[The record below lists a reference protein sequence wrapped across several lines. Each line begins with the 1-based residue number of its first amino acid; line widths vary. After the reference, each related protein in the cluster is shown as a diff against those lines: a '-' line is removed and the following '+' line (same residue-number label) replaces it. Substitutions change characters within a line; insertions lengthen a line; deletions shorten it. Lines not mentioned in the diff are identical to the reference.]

1 MPVDQEALR
10 QIKEQ
15 ERYDFQ
21 TEIDYSHRSRRGIG
35 QDVVR
40 EISALKSEPE
50 WMLDF
55 RLKALDIFFDMP
67 MPTWGVDLEAL
78 DFEQFYYFMRATP
91 TKQRSWDDVPE
102 AIKDTFE
109 KLGIPEAERKYLA
122 GVETQMDS
130 EAVYSS
136 LKEEW
141 ERHGIIFVDM
151 DTAVRE
157 HSDLVRAHI
166 SKVVPP
172 RDNKFAALNSAF
184 WSGGSFVYVPP
195 GVDVEIP
202 LQAYFRINAQ
212 SLGQFERTIIIA
224 DEGSNVHYIE
234 GCTAPQYTEAAL
246 HTGVIEIFVKKGAH
260 ARYTTIQNWSRNVYN
275 LVTQRAVVDEDGL
288 MEWVDGNLGSG
299 VTMKYPAVLLRGP
312 RARGEVLSIAF
323 AGDGQHYDAGAKA
336 IHLAPHTS
344 SMITSKSI
352 SKGDGHSGFR
362 GLVRIARGAEGAQSK
377 VVCDALLLD
386 PASRSDT
393 YPYIDVNEDNAKV
406 EHEATVSKVSE
417 DQLFYLMSR
426 GLTEQQASAI
436 IINGFLEPFVKELP
450 MEYAVELNRL
460 VQLQMEGSVG

>member
-406 EHEATVSKVSE
+406 EHEATVSKISE